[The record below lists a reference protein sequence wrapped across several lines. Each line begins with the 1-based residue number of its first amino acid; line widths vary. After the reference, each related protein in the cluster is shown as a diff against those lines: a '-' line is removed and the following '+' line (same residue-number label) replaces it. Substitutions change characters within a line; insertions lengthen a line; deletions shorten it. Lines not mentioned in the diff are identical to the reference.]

1 MNVPEGLYY
10 TEDHEWLKVENGVG
24 TTGITDFA
32 QEELGDIVFVELP
45 EVGDEFQQHDNFGVI
60 ESVKAVSDLYLPV
73 SGEITETNEKLLDQ
87 PELVNDEPYQGGW
100 IVKIK
105 LSDEGE
111 LDELMN
117 TEEYQEFL
125 EEEA

>member
-111 LDELMN
+111 LD
-117 TEEYQEFL
+117 
-125 EEEA
+125 